1 MCTLIGLWIIPLGIS
16 IKSQFHRFIVLWV
29 IFSILTAFVMRRAMA
44 KPVLGTTPRLVYKYF
59 YFIYKLS
66 YGLGIVGYI
75 IMMCTFFGL
84 NYVFNQQPP
93 AWMDVGLLFVFY
105 GLYYGVLG
113 RDLSEICSD
122 KMACNIGVS
131 ALQRGLLCHD
141 GTILISVLIRVSVLL
156 PPRNANA
163 ASREERVLCVR

>member
-16 IKSQFHRFIVLWV
+16 IKSQFTRFIVLWV

-66 YGLGIVGYI
+66 YGLGIIGYI

-131 ALQRGLLCHD
+131 ESNCFYAFVF
-141 GTILISVLIRVSVLL
+141 LISNDRYD
-156 PPRNANA
+156 
-163 ASREERVLCVR
+163 